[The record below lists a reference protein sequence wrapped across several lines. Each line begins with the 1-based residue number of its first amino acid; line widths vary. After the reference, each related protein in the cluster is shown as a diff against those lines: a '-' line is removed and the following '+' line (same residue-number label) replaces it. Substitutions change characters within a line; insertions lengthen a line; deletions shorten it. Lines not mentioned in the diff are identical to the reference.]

1 MLAIFRC
8 SFRYVALALVAALSF
23 SLRFWQLGRFNE
35 LVFDEVY
42 YVQFAQAY
50 LAGESVFDAHPPLGK
65 YAIAFSI
72 WLHEHTPWLHFT
84 SQPVTAEVDLA
95 PVSYRWM
102 NALIGSLVPLVVVGL
117 AHSLTNTI
125 ENSRRWTFCLLAG
138 LFVAID
144 GLFVTESRYGL
155 LNIYVVFF
163 GLLGHWLWRLASAE
177 KRHAVRMTLRGMS
190 GVAFGCAIAT
200 KWNGLGYLLALIIW
214 EGWQRRSGFLSLG
227 QSSLRVSLG
236 RASPLRVRQLLKG
249 TLYLGLLPLLTY
261 VVLWWPHLQL
271 NEVSVFSI
279 HRTLFV
285 FHQELDE
292 FQVACSRWF
301 TWPLL
306 IKPIAYAYE
315 ESGSQVYTVNN
326 LGNPMLWWLSGASA
340 VLVVIDRLKRYERT
354 DVTTY
359 LLIGYLANWLPW
371 VVVTRCTYNYLFM
384 PAAVFGFM
392 LLAWLMSGWLAMG
405 ASVVSRRLGFVML
418 GAIALAFFF
427 WLPLSLGLPL
437 TPEALQ
443 LRWWLPSWI

>member
-1 MLAIFRC
+1 M
-8 SFRYVALALVAALSF
+8 
-23 SLRFWQLGRFNE
+23 
-35 LVFDEVY
+35 
-42 YVQFAQAY
+42 
-50 LAGESVFDAHPPLGK
+50 
-65 YAIAFSI
+65 
-72 WLHEHTPWLHFT
+72 
-84 SQPVTAEVDLA
+84 
-95 PVSYRWM
+95 
-102 NALIGSLVPLVVVGL
+102 
-117 AHSLTNTI
+117 
-125 ENSRRWTFCLLAG
+125 
-138 LFVAID
+138 
-144 GLFVTESRYGL
+144 
-155 LNIYVVFF
+155 
-163 GLLGHWLWRLASAE
+163 
-177 KRHAVRMTLRGMS
+177 
-190 GVAFGCAIAT
+190 
-200 KWNGLGYLLALIIW
+200 
-214 EGWQRRSGFLSLG
+214 
-227 QSSLRVSLG
+227 
-236 RASPLRVRQLLKG
+236 
-249 TLYLGLLPLLTY
+249 
-261 VVLWWPHLQL
+261 
-271 NEVSVFSI
+271 SVFSI

-326 LGNPMLWWLSGASA
+326 LGNPMLWWLSGASGL
-340 VLVVIDRLKRYERT
+340 LVGVGWLRRYERT

-384 PAAVFGFM
+384 PAAVFGFV